1 MIEEISWNIDLSWAP
16 LAHRYVEGNVGDL
29 SHPHRVVDMSLVLGD
44 RLKISGCVT
53 VSKYVMLK
61 SMIFSLAL

>member
-16 LAHRYVEGNVGDL
+16 LAHCYVEGIVGDL

-44 RLKISGCVT
+44 RLKISGCDT
-53 VSKYVMLK
+53 VSKYVM
-61 SMIFSLAL
+61 